1 MLKTED
7 FGVALNDAAK
17 HLQSGGNLEVL
28 LFDLRK
34 RGADKIDSI
43 KVLKS
48 AMELSMPQAKSLVDR
63 SDTWSDRYAQDQAFH
78 QMAQEVAS
86 KLSTESSDVKLSIQ
100 ERSPDPLPDKL

>member
-7 FGVALNDAAK
+7 FGIALNDASK
-17 HLQSGGNLEVL
+17 HLHGGGDLEVL
-28 LFDLRK
+28 LYELRK

-48 AMELSMPQAKSLVDR
+48 AMGLSMPQAKSLVDR

-78 QMAQEVAS
+78 QMAREAAS
-86 KLSTESSDVKLSIQ
+86 KLSVESDDVELSI
-100 ERSPDPLPDKL
+100 EEHSPDPRRDKH

>member
-7 FGVALNDAAK
+7 FGIALNDAAK
-17 HLQSGGNLEVL
+17 HLQGGGDLEVL
-28 LFDLRK
+28 LFELRK

-48 AMELSMPQAKSLVDR
+48 AMGLSMPQAKSLVDR

-78 QMAQEVAS
+78 QMAREVAS
-86 KLSTESSDVKLSIQ
+86 KLSVESNDVELSIE
-100 ERSPDPLPDKL
+100 ERSPDPLRDKQ